1 MKIADDIRLLASGS
15 RCGIGEIILP
25 TNEPESSIMPG
36 KVNPTQCEAITMV
49 YAQVMGNHTTVTIA
63 GSNSH
68 FELNVFKPVI
78 IYNVVQSIQLLADA
92 SVNFS
97 NKCIAGI
104 QANEERIS
112 YLLNQSLMLVTALN
126 THIGCDNAAKIAKYA
141 YDKNTTLNEAAIAL
155 GLLDGQTFDE
165 VIRPENMFSP
175 K

>member
-1 MKIADDIRLLASGS
+1 ML
-15 RCGIGEIILP
+15 
-25 TNEPESSIMPG
+25 
-36 KVNPTQCEAITMV
+36 
-49 YAQVMGNHTTVTIA
+49 
-63 GSNSH
+63 
-68 FELNVFKPVI
+68 
-78 IYNVVQSIQLLADA
+78 QSIQLLADA